1 MLQENDT
8 SFISDEQV
16 LRYVGQLAVYNGS
29 HRPNAAFE
37 YSGKKL
43 KGFLMRV
50 LKFNPLVRPT
60 AAELLADPIFDKV
73 RDPRL
78 EELSSP
84 ENLYGNFFHSIFQ
97 PQEGSRGGGYPLSL
111 PASCFLRHLST
122 PATAC
127 EASFDI
133 AHGV

>member
-43 KGFLMRV
+43 KGFLLRV

-60 AAELLADPIFDKV
+60 AAELLADPVFDKV

-84 ENLYGNFFHSIFQ
+84 SKKVNLPFD
-97 PQEGSRGGGYPLSL
+97 EDREL
-111 PASCFLRHLST
+111 PAKLFECNDAMKEKDPTLLKKFKRMIIS
-122 PATAC
+122 
-127 EASFDI
+127 EAI
-133 AHGV
+133 QMVKK

>member
-8 SFISDEQV
+8 TFVSDEQV
-16 LRYVGQLAVYNGS
+16 LRYVGQLGVYNGS

-37 YSGKKL
+37 NTGKKL
-43 KGFLMRV
+43 KGFLTRV
-50 LKFNPLVRPT
+50 LRFSPLVRPT

-84 ENLYGNFFHSIFQ
+84 SKKVNLPFD
-97 PQEGSRGGGYPLSL
+97 EDREL
-111 PASCFLRHLST
+111 PAKLIECKPIWKEKDPTLLKKFKRMLIS
-122 PATAC
+122 
-127 EASFDI
+127 EAI
-133 AHGV
+133 LIVKK